1 MKTTRW
7 TPIALLLALAGC
19 TPLGA
24 AVGAGAS
31 VGVAAVEERGLG
43 GAIDDAKIRLDIN
56 HLWFQHDLEMYRQVT
71 LAITEGRVLLTGTVD
86 KPEYRLDAVRLA
98 WQAAGVRTVIN
109 EIQVS
114 DQTGFADLAT
124 DLKIANQLRS
134 KLLFDKAINNVNYT
148 IDSVNSVVYLMG
160 IAQNQAEIDRVVGH
174 AREVPH
180 VKRIANHVLLKSDP
194 RRFEFQR

>member
-1 MKTTRW
+1 MKTTPW

-71 LAITEGRVLLTGTVD
+71 LGITEGRVLLTGTVD
-86 KPEYRLDAVRLA
+86 KPEYRVDAVRLA

-114 DQTGFADLAT
+114 EQTGFADLAT

-174 AREVPH
+174 AREVPY
-180 VKRIANHVLLKSDP
+180 VKRIANHVLLKDDP

>member
-24 AVGAGAS
+24 AVGAGSS
-31 VGVAAVEERGLG
+31 VGLAAVEERGLG
-43 GAIDDAKIRLDIN
+43 GAVDDAKIRLDIN

-71 LAITEGRVLLTGTVD
+71 LGITEGRVLLTGTVD

-174 AREVPH
+174 AREVPY